1 VPEREAFAS
10 LRSSIRRNSDPSLFI
25 KFSAVYQ
32 NSSTIVKKNLRKIS
46 GYDELWITSENISA
60 GMQGEIEEAKRLG
73 ILIHR
78 FDPVNQR
85 LLEIL

>member
-1 VPEREAFAS
+1 LS
-10 LRSSIRRNSDPSLFI
+10 
-25 KFSAVYQ
+25 
-32 NSSTIVKKNLRKIS
+32 RKIS
-46 GYDELWITSENISA
+46 EKSSEYDELWITSENISV
-60 GMQGEIEEAKRLG
+60 GMQDEIEEAKRLG